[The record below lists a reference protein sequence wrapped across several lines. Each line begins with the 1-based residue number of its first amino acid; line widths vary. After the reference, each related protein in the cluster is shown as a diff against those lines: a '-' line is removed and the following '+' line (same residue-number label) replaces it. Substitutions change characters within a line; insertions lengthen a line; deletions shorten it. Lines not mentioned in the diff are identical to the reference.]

1 MYDDLVILL
10 KEADDYISGEE
21 ISKLFGVTR
30 AAVWK
35 NIKILKEKGYDIDGI
50 SRKGYKLI
58 SSPDLLLEKE
68 ITKKLSTKFIGHNIK
83 YYETI
88 TSTNEIAK
96 KFARDESVP
105 DGTLVISEKQSGG
118 HGRFERAWTS
128 PMGGLWFSIILRPN
142 IEPAHASK
150 ITQIV
155 AAALIKTL
163 KNININALIKWPND
177 IYVNN
182 KKVSGIL
189 TEMKCDMDRINYL
202 VVGIGINVN
211 LSKECFDDNLK
222 DSVTSLMEL
231 SGHAL
236 DRTKLLKAFLEQ
248 FETMYLDFVD
258 TTDFS
263 EPLKICRENS
273 ILMKKEAYHV
283 TIRGKEKV
291 LCLGIDDQGELIIQ
305 DKLGNIKTVLSGEI
319 TFK

>member
-1 MYDDLVILL
+1 MHDDLIILL

-21 ISKLFGVTR
+21 ISKIFGVTR

-35 NIKILKEKGYDIDGI
+35 NIKLLKEKGYEIEGI
-50 SRKGYKLI
+50 SKKGYKLI

-68 ITKKLSTKFIGHNIK
+68 IQKKLSTKFIGHNIK
-83 YYETI
+83 YFETI

-96 KFARDESVP
+96 KFARDITIP
-105 DGTLVISEKQSGG
+105 DGTLVISEIQSGG

-128 PMGGLWFSIILRPN
+128 PKGGLWFSIILKPN
-142 IEPAHASK
+142 IEPVHASK

-155 AAALIKTL
+155 AAALITTL
-163 KNININALIKWPND
+163 NKMDINALIKWPND
-177 IYVNN
+177 IYVND
-182 KKVSGIL
+182 KKISGIL

-202 VVGIGINVN
+202 VVGTGINVN
-211 LSKECFDDNLK
+211 LPKECFDDNIK
-222 DSVTSLMEL
+222 DSATSLMEL
-231 SGHAL
+231 KGYPL
-236 DRTKLLKAFLEQ
+236 DRTSLLTAFLEE
-248 FETMYLDFVD
+248 FETMYLKFIK

-263 EPLKICRENS
+263 EPLEICRQNS

-291 LCLGIDDQGELIIQ
+291 LCLGIDEQGELIIQ
-305 DKLGNIKTVLSGEI
+305 DMLGNVKTVLSGEI